1 MIAVYTCLTQ
11 QHDLRLVALAGL
23 VCLVSTTIGVD
34 LLARAKQ
41 RRGTPYARLALA
53 CGAVIVGSTGVWATH
68 FLAILAY
75 DVGLQIAYLRAFGL
89 FLARQDFAWNHVGP
103 ASAPA
108 AQPARQ
114 VRLAA

>member
-11 QHDLRLVALAGL
+11 QHDLRLVALAAL

-41 RRGTPYARLALA
+41 RRGSRRARIALG
-53 CGAVIVGSTGVWATH
+53 CGAVIVGSIGVWATH

-75 DVGLQIAYLRAFGL
+75 DVGLPMSF
-89 FLARQDFAWNHVGP
+89 DVP
-103 ASAPA
+103 ATALSIGAGVA
-108 AQPARQ
+108 TNT
-114 VRLAA
+114 LGFIL